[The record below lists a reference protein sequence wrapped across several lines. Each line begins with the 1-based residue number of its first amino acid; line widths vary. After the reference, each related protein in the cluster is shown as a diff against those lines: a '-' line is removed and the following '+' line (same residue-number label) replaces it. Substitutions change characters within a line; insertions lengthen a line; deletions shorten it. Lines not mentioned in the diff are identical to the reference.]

1 MGKRTAQ
8 EYTALFTQH
17 AGRTKLSDE
26 DKHIRYRAHLSSY
39 VKDRLSETNQPTG
52 TFDELVKTVQEID
65 RRHRERLAEKARE
78 DGHRPATSAS
88 TKPSPPMFQQ
98 LNDDAMDIS
107 AAATSGNGRT
117 RDDWRKALRGKCYGC
132 GSSEHSVGACPSKRA
147 LCQWCH
153 KVGHTQAVCMTR
165 YLGRPKGSGNAQAV
179 RASMAEN
186 APASPQP
193 AAAPVTNDAL
203 AAVVRQLGEMNKAL
217 SAITGDFGS
226 GC

>member
-1 MGKRTAQ
+1 
-8 EYTALFTQH
+8 
-17 AGRTKLSDE
+17 
-26 DKHIRYRAHLSSY
+26 
-39 VKDRLSETNQPTG
+39 
-52 TFDELVKTVQEID
+52 
-65 RRHRERLAEKARE
+65 
-78 DGHRPATSAS
+78 
-88 TKPSPPMFQQ
+88 
-98 LNDDAMDIS
+98 
-107 AAATSGNGRT
+107 
-117 RDDWRKALRGKCYGC
+117 
-132 GSSEHSVGACPSKRA
+132 
-147 LCQWCH
+147 
-153 KVGHTQAVCMTR
+153 MTR